1 MNIVSYYTL
10 NIFPITL
17 LLLLLLLLLPAL
29 FIFVSSF

>member
-17 LLLLLLLLLPAL
+17 LLLLLLLLPAL